1 MQEFD
6 PVEHF
11 FHYVHMWWLLL
22 ATALLGGLVGYFFAR
37 SHPQVYEAVATY
49 LVEIDVEK
57 VPVEE
62 LDLYYSDLALGTT
75 QWAFTND
82 QVISAVY
89 AEAARLGVDT
99 AEWDILANTSIE
111 RRHAFWELRF
121 RHTDPAVAQELI
133 KFWAQQGYQF
143 MLQMQADGTLP
154 GYVQFS
160 PPSLSQQPSQ
170 PVYFATHKLVA
181 AGSLIGWLVGML
193 FVEVTRMV
201 RRSRPKP

>member
-22 ATALLGGLVGYFFAR
+22 AAALLGGLAGYAFAR

-75 QWAFTND
+75 QWALSNNE
-82 QVISAVY
+82 VSSAVY
-89 AEAARLGVDT
+89 AEATRLGIDT
-99 AEWDILANTSIE
+99 TEWDIYTNASIE
-111 RRHAFWELRF
+111 RRHAFWQLRF
-121 RHTDPAVAQELI
+121 RYTDPAVAQELV

-143 MLQMQADGTLP
+143 MLQMQADGSTP

-160 PPSLSQQPSQ
+160 PPSLSQAPTQ
-170 PVYFATHKLVA
+170 PVYFATNKLVA

-193 FVEVTRMV
+193 IVEVTRIY
-201 RRSRPKP
+201 RRSRAKP

>member
-11 FHYVHMWWLLL
+11 FYYIHKWWLLL
-22 ATALLGGLVGYFFAR
+22 AAALLGGLLGYAFAR

-49 LVEIDVEK
+49 MVEINVEK

-75 QWAFTND
+75 QWALTNTD
-82 QVISAVY
+82 VISAVY

-99 AEWDILANTSIE
+99 TEWDILANTSIE

-121 RHTDPAVAQELI
+121 RHTDPAIAQELV
-133 KFWAQQGYQF
+133 KFWAQLGYQF
-143 MLQMQADGTLP
+143 MLQMQADGTAP

-160 PPSLSQQPSQ
+160 PPSLSQKPSQ

-193 FVEVTRMV
+193 FVEVTCMRL
-201 RRSRPKP
+201 RSRPRP